1 MYKEYFNL
9 TDKPFEL
16 LPNPRFLFMSSTHRR
31 AMNYLQYGFD
41 ERAGF
46 ILLTGDIGSGK
57 TTLLRELINRLD
69 QQAVIARV
77 FNTQIDPVQMLG
89 LINMDFG
96 LEVNSLDKVTLL
108 KNLNDFL
115 IERYAHNERPLLIID
130 EAQNLTKATMEEI
143 RLLSNLESDSEKLL
157 QIIMVGQPE
166 LQTLLHQE
174 DLTQLRQRLSVSCH
188 LGRLAPQETMDYF
201 LHRLECAGN
210 RTAVT
215 IPEPAFALIH
225 DVCNGVPRLINI
237 LGDYLLLAA
246 FSDQITELSL
256 EFIQEVIAELR
267 TSVAF
272 AAASAPG
279 QATAAPTSEGVIPP
293 EIQEAL
299 QNLHNQQQK
308 HEAVLKKITR
318 KQLTQGDIIQNQLD
332 AIGSSIRAIEREL
345 QGLTRQFSM
354 PAPMPDNELKQSNSR
369 RVG

>member
-1 MYKEYFNL
+1 MYEEFFKL
-9 TDKPFEL
+9 QKKPFEL
-16 LPNPRFLFMSSTHRR
+16 VPNPQFLYLGNTHRR
-31 AMNYLQYGFD
+31 AMNYLQYGF
-41 ERAGF
+41 EQRAGF

-77 FNTQIDPVQMLG
+77 FNTQIDPAQMLG

-96 LEVNSLDKVTLL
+96 LEVNTLDKVTLL

-115 IERYAHNERPLLIID
+115 IDRYAHNERPLLIID

-166 LQTLLHQE
+166 LQTILHQE

-188 LGRLAPQETMDYF
+188 LGRLAPQETMAYF

-225 DVCNGVPRLINI
+225 EVCNGVPRLINI

-246 FSDQITELSL
+246 FSDQITEPSL
-256 EFIQEVIAELR
+256 EFIQEVIDELR

-272 AAASAPG
+272 AAASAPA
-279 QATAAPTSEGVIPP
+279 QTATTVTSAEVIAP

-299 QNLHNQQQK
+299 RNLHNQQQK

-318 KQLTQGDIIQNQLD
+318 KQLTQGDIIQDQLE
-332 AIGSSIRAIEREL
+332 AIGTSIRAIEREL
-345 QGLTRQFSM
+345 QRLARQSSL
-354 PAPMPDNELKQSNSR
+354 PVTLPDNGLKQSNSR
-369 RVG
+369 RTG